1 MLRVI
6 LLFLIGSLVLN
17 VMADSAIVIS
27 IADKKFIAEIEDT
40 ATGKAFAEKLPLT
53 LEMSELNG
61 NEKYCYGVTL
71 PTASHRY
78 DVIEAGDLMLYG
90 SNCIVLF
97 YDTAG
102 GYSYTR
108 IGKLKSADELAE
120 VLGNGSVSVVFE
132 KVRLEADIRMVN
144 ETPEIGIETNLPSE
158 VKITILAAP
167 SLSILEDE
175 WKDYETLTREEK
187 KQVRFFKLR
196 AAE

>member
-40 ATGKAFAEKLPLT
+40 VTGKAFVEKLPLT
-53 LEMSELNG
+53 LEMGELNG

-71 PTASHRY
+71 PTAARRY
-78 DVIEAGDLMLYG
+78 DTIEAGDLMLYG
-90 SNCIVLF
+90 SNCVVLF

-108 IGKLKSADELAE
+108 IGKLKSTEGLASA
-120 VLGNGSVSVVFE
+120 LGKGSVSVTFE

>member
-40 ATGKAFAEKLPLT
+40 VTGKAFVEKLPLT

-71 PTASHRY
+71 PTAARRY
-78 DVIEAGDLMLYG
+78 DTIEAGDLMLYG
-90 SNCIVLF
+90 SNCVVLF

-108 IGKLKSADELAE
+108 IGKLKSTEGLASA
-120 VLGNGSVSVVFE
+120 LGKGSVSVTFE
-132 KVRLEADIRMVN
+132 KARLEANITMVN
-144 ETPEIGIETNLPSE
+144 GEPKIGIETNLPDE
-158 VKITILAAP
+158 INIEILAAP
-167 SLSILEDE
+167 SLSVSDDE
-175 WKDYETLTREEK
+175 WKDYTKLTKEEK
-187 KQVRFFKLR
+187 EQVRFFKLR
-196 AAE
+196 TAE